1 MAPGITEARLR
12 AGTLEGRRGWKALP
26 LRQWKRPN
34 DALSPTLSREPS
46 SFLLPSWGSLSPSV
60 SRRNKAVGENHS
72 KTEYPY
78 SSSKALLWYSWKIP
92 VMLWCFKCSRR
103 WVKASEHWMVCEAFP
118 PAKRAAPDPTSASQC
133 AFHGLSKTA
142 NYHGPRAFHSA
153 KPQMLRPQIQ
163 RLGNCNSQDTPPPQ
177 GQLQHSVEAIW
188 DKLGI
193 PRIEIWAGIC
203 SVPEA
208 IYLWGRGKWLQKVLK
223 TLPV

>member
-1 MAPGITEARLR
+1 MVQLKNSGH
-12 AGTLEGRRGWKALP
+12 AL
-26 LRQWKRPN
+26 
-34 DALSPTLSREPS
+34 
-46 SFLLPSWGSLSPSV
+46 
-60 SRRNKAVGENHS
+60 
-72 KTEYPY
+72 
-78 SSSKALLWYSWKIP
+78 
-92 VMLWCFKCSRR
+92 MLQMFKCSRR

-223 TLPV
+223 NFVITKTLELLYIQVLVYTGNVFIHRKSLLVGWNTYIIF